1 VRQSAGSAGA
11 GGLKERSVMA
21 APVILRGSV
30 RTREQ
35 KNIESDATQEPS
47 ADDEGGEM
55 NVSQA
60 VAGALL
66 VLLVHAGF
74 AAWATGHALLSK
86 NDPRSAFG
94 WIIVCWVFPLAG
106 PLLYVLFGINR
117 VRSRARQLRSG
128 LPVVREPS
136 PPAVADDFAMQLTHI
151 GDAVTQWSRIAGN
164 AIEPLENGENAF
176 PRMLAAIGAA
186 KDSVWLATYI
196 FETDPVGRQFV
207 AALAAAVARGVQVRV
222 LVDGIGEWY
231 SWPHVVPLLRR
242 SAVPAAR
249 FLAPRLLPP
258 RIAINMRNHR
268 KLLLVDG
275 HTGFIG
281 GMNIGGREVG
291 RGSERRMADLHFQVR
306 GPVLTQL
313 ARVFAIDWRFAARE
327 ELTIPPLAVAA
338 GAAVCRVVT
347 EGPDEDTDKL
357 LYVILGAVSVAR
369 QQILIMTP
377 YFIPQ
382 PELTSALQAAAL
394 RGVEVCLV
402 LPEHSNLR
410 YVDWAS
416 MRWWRPLLERGVRI
430 YQQPAPFSH
439 TKLLV
444 VDGAY
449 AQIGSANLDPRSL
462 RLNFE
467 IALEVYCADAA
478 RGLANY
484 VLRARQGSREYLLA
498 ECARQSLGA
507 RIRNSLMWLLS
518 AYL

>member
-1 VRQSAGSAGA
+1 
-11 GGLKERSVMA
+11 MA
-21 APVILRGSV
+21 SH
-30 RTREQ
+30 
-35 KNIESDATQEPS
+35 
-47 ADDEGGEM
+47 
-55 NVSQA
+55 
-60 VAGALL
+60 ALL
-66 VLLVHAGF
+66 GTLLLLILHAGF
-74 AAWATGHALLSK
+74 ASAATAHALLTK
-86 NDPRSAFG
+86 DDPRSAFG

-106 PLLYVLFGINR
+106 PFLYLLFGINR

-128 LPVVREPS
+128 LPNVREALS
-136 PPAVADDFAMQLTHI
+136 PPPARADDFATQLTHI
-151 GDAVTQWSRIAGN
+151 GDAVTQWSRMAGN
-164 AIEPLENGENAF
+164 AIEALENGENAF
-176 PRMLAAIGAA
+176 PRMLAAIAGARH
-186 KDSVWLATYI
+186 SVWLGTYI

-207 AALAAAVARGVQVRV
+207 AALAAASARGVQVRV

-231 SWPHVVPLLRR
+231 SWPHVVPILRR
-242 SAVPAAR
+242 AGVTAAR

-258 RIAINMRNHR
+258 RVAINLRNHR

-275 HTGFIG
+275 ETGFLG

-291 RGSERRMADLHFQVR
+291 KGAQRRMADLHFQVR
-306 GPVLTQL
+306 GPIVAQL
-313 ARVFAIDWRFAARE
+313 GRAFAIDWRFAAGE
-327 ELTIPPLAVAA
+327 DLVLPPPAPASGTA
-338 GAAVCRVVT
+338 TCRVIT

-402 LPEHSNLR
+402 LPEKSNLR

-430 YQQPAPFSH
+430 YRQPTPFSH

-467 IALEVYCADAA
+467 IALEVYCTESAQGLAQYITAA
-478 RGLANY
+478 RAGSAACPLESISALPLY
-484 VLRARQGSREYLLA
+484 ARL
-498 ECARQSLGA
+498 
-507 RIRNSLMWLLS
+507 RNSLLWLLS
-518 AYL
+518 PYL

>member
-1 VRQSAGSAGA
+1 MSASPAW
-11 GGLKERSVMA
+11 V
-21 APVILRGSV
+21 
-30 RTREQ
+30 
-35 KNIESDATQEPS
+35 
-47 ADDEGGEM
+47 
-55 NVSQA
+55 
-60 VAGALL
+60 GALL
-66 VLLVHAGF
+66 VLILHVGF
-74 AAWATGHALLSK
+74 ACIATVHALLTKS
-86 NDPRSAFG
+86 DPRSAFG

-106 PLLYVLFGINR
+106 PLLYLLFGINR

-128 LPVVREPS
+128 LPTVREPL
-136 PPAVADDFAMQLTHI
+136 PPASCDDFATQLTHI
-151 GDAVTQWSRIAGN
+151 GDAVTQWSRVAGN

-176 PRMLAAIGAA
+176 PRMLSAMGAA
-186 KDSVWLATYI
+186 RHSVWLATYI
-196 FETDPVGRQFV
+196 FETDAVGRQFV
-207 AALAAAVARGVQVRV
+207 DALAACVARGVHVRV
-222 LVDGIGEWY
+222 LVDGLGEWY

-242 SAVPAAR
+242 AGVPAAR

-258 RIAINMRNHR
+258 RVAINLRNHR
-268 KLLLVDG
+268 KLLIVDG
-275 HTGFIG
+275 EVGFLG

-291 RGSERRMADLHFQVR
+291 KGAQRRMADLHFQVR
-306 GPVLTQL
+306 GPVIMQL
-313 ARVFAIDWRFAARE
+313 ARAFAIDWRFAAGE
-327 ELTIPPLAVAA
+327 ELPALPLSKAA
-338 GAAVCRVVT
+338 GTAVCRVIT

-357 LYVILGAVSVAR
+357 LYVILGALSVAR

-402 LPEHSNLR
+402 LPERSNLR

-430 YQQPAPFSH
+430 YLQPAPFSH

-467 IALEVYCADAA
+467 IALEVYCTEAA
-478 RGLANY
+478 QGLADY
-484 VLRARQGSREYLLA
+484 VRTAREGSKEYALERIGALSLA
-498 ECARQSLGA
+498 A
-507 RIRNSLMWLLS
+507 RIRNSLLWLLS
-518 AYL
+518 PYL